1 MTEPNPEPRSDAS
14 NRRNHYRVEYP
25 VKDRPTLSARQ
36 WHGEVMDCSET
47 GVRVHL
53 PAAMPGEANLVD
65 GERLTASIRFA
76 QGDTIEVEGT
86 VVRHA
91 GTTLVLRLD
100 VAQIPFSRI
109 IREQRWLR
117 ARYPWRDSP

>member
-1 MTEPNPEPRSDAS
+1 MTEPSQEPRTDAS
-14 NRRNHYRVEYP
+14 NRRNHFRVEYP
-25 VKDRPTLSARQ
+25 VKDRPILSARQ
-36 WHGEVMDCSET
+36 WRGEVMDCSET

-53 PAAMPGEANLVD
+53 PDGIPGEPNLID

-100 VAQIPFSRI
+100 VAQVPFSRI

-117 ARYPWRDSP
+117 SRYPWRDSP